1 MKLLNKIKRKMVQLD
16 LVETIFIIF
25 RKMHDDG
32 KIETNIPSSKSSK
45 GIVTPMQKTHTFLI
59 YQRYL

>member
-1 MKLLNKIKRKMVQLD
+1 MLQLD